1 MAKPIK
7 PISLSYYIIGSV
19 GIHAIIFG
27 LFALITPLTKQTEAY
42 RMIAVNINTISPER
56 SSPAVQQTPPSL
68 PPVKKVVKKIQQKD
82 PVPSPPKISDTK
94 PTPLP
99 EPKEIIE
106 EKPILPDIDVPE
118 TIQEN
123 KQPDPIT
130 EKLDAIFQKKE
141 QTVNKTTDDFL
152 ANASWIGRPRKTIA
166 FPNIAA
172 RISTLQN
179 TQGYGYSV
187 TARITFT
194 PQGWVSSVELIRAS
208 GDPRIDHIF
217 RNELRKIRIE
227 ENKSGQVDTVI
238 KTFNISV
245 K

>member
-7 PISLSYYIIGSV
+7 PISLSYYIIGSI
-19 GIHAIIFG
+19 GIHAIVFGIFT
-27 LFALITPLTKQTEAY
+27 LLSPLTKQTETH
-42 RMIAVNINTISPER
+42 RIIAVNISTISPAR
-56 SSPAVQQTPPSL
+56 STTPVKQTQPII

-82 PVPSPPKISDTK
+82 PLPSPPKNSDQK
-94 PTPLP
+94 PTKSSPST
-99 EPKEIIE
+99 EHIE
-106 EKPILPDIDVPE
+106 EKSTLPNAAIPE
-118 TIQEN
+118 IIPEN
-123 KQPDPIT
+123 KQNDTIT
-130 EKLDAIFQKKE
+130 EKLDSILQKKE
-141 QTVNKTTDDFL
+141 QTPNKKADDFL
-152 ANASWIGRPRKTIA
+152 ANASWIGKPRKTIA
-166 FPNIAA
+166 FPNISA
-172 RISTLQN
+172 RISELQN
-179 TQGYGYSV
+179 IQGYGYSV

>member
-27 LFALITPLTKQTEAY
+27 LFALITPLTKQTETH
-42 RMIAVNINTISPER
+42 RIIAVNINTISPEL
-56 SSPAVQQTPPSL
+56 STPTVKQAPPSI
-68 PPVKKVVKKIQQKD
+68 PSVKKIVKKIQQKD
-82 PVPSPPKISDTK
+82 PVPSSPKVSDTK
-94 PTPLP
+94 PTALP
-99 EPKEIIE
+99 APIEITE
-106 EKPILPDIDVPE
+106 EKPILSNIAVPE

-123 KQPDPIT
+123 KQHDPIT
-130 EKLDAIFQKKE
+130 EKLDSVFQKKE
-141 QTVNKTTDDFL
+141 QISTKKTDDFL
-152 ANASWIGRPRKTIA
+152 ANASWIGKPRKTIA
-166 FPNIAA
+166 FPNISA
-172 RISTLQN
+172 RISELQN
-179 TQGYGYSV
+179 IQGYGYSV